1 MYDAHQNLLFHIQGR
16 THQASVG
23 AATAGQIFSER
34 LHAVEEKRSAWNFK
48 RVVNRRGYLRVAAAS
63 HEFEGGVAVA
73 ADEAI
78 LAHVD
83 QPMLWQCHRRSHWLH
98 RDRIV
103 SCLEQHQLRAFSCS
117 PGGMDIGEGGP
128 LSSSSSSSPA
138 SSPPATDN
146 GVSALN

>member
-34 LHAVEEKRSAWNFK
+34 LHAVEGKRSAWNFK

-73 ADEAI
+73 ADETI

-83 QPMLWQCHRRSHWLH
+83 QPMLLVAMPPSFTLAAQRP
-98 RDRIV
+98 DRLLSRTAPAAGI
-103 SCLEQHQLRAFSCS
+103 QL
-117 PGGMDIGEGGP
+117 
-128 LSSSSSSSPA
+128 
-138 SSPPATDN
+138 
-146 GVSALN
+146 